1 MSRTRYTDEDKARL
15 LGELEARGGSA
26 AAFCRERGI
35 SYQTFI
41 SWRRNRRDSSR
52 KAGAAME
59 FVELALEP
67 PGGSR
72 MESVP
77 APQVELDFGGGF
89 VLRIHL
95 PIPPR

>member
-1 MSRTRYTDEDKARL
+1 MA
-15 LGELEARGGSA
+15 
-26 AAFCRERGI
+26 
-35 SYQTFI
+35 
-41 SWRRNRRDSSR
+41 WSR
-52 KAGAAME
+52 KLHNGGLARRKVGEAVE

-72 MESVP
+72 MES